1 MHKNE
6 CNDTVEYTYVC
17 YTSLTNIY
25 IYNYIYIV
33 TTSLTYQGTSCHLHV
48 TQLCRRDYRACRV
61 PQHIPQLPDVFM
73 FQLDSLK
80 K

>member
-1 MHKNE
+1 MNKNE
-6 CNDTVEYTYVC
+6 CNDTVQYTYVC
-17 YTSLTNIY
+17 YTSLIY
-25 IYNYIYIV
+25 IYIYSYHITYISGNITPPPCDSAV
-33 TTSLTYQGTSCHLHV
+33 PPRS
-48 TQLCRRDYRACRV
+48 RACRV